1 MPRKKATEAA
11 VIAAEKKYLDQDGL
25 AHLVQK
31 NDERYVKKE
40 VGKGL
45 SSNDFSDEYKKK
57 IDDLAYTKIAINSLT
72 ATNSSNEIGATVTAS
87 DIAWALNKE
96 PKTQKIEK
104 MQEWANGAFRKK
116 TDKVVSTDVTYKG
129 KSLDEA
135 IKSGEFKGDK
145 GDRGETGAAGAQG
158 PAGPA
163 GAAGAQGPQGLQG
176 PQGPAGEAFKIA
188 KTFASVDAMNKGFA
202 TDGVKTGQ
210 FVMID
215 TGNVEDA
222 DNAKLY
228 VKGASSYTYIT
239 DLSGATGMTGPQGP
253 QGLQGAAGPAG
264 PAGAKGEQGIQGPA
278 GAKGEK
284 GETGPQGPQGLK
296 GEKGDIG
303 PMGPQGPAGSDANV
317 ESITNEE
324 IDSLFTM

>member
-1 MPRKKATEAA
+1 MGDMITAA
-11 VIAAEKKYLDQDGL
+11 FNDGEGYKRVPGLWQWDRGQTLKICGLDFQNKTMEVHFAIAGSETAKTVIGEVKENHILAKIPDTLLKNGRNIWAFLYLAD
-25 AHLVQK
+25 
-31 NDERYVKKE
+31 
-40 VGKGL
+40 
-45 SSNDFSDEYKKK
+45 
-57 IDDLAYTKIAINSLT
+57 TKSGQTIRQIECVVNKRPKPEDYEEPEEEHIL
-72 ATNSSNEIGATVTAS
+72 EELLEQ
-87 DIAWALNKE
+87 LNK
-96 PKTQKIEK
+96 
-104 MQEWANGAFRKK
+104 
-116 TDKVVSTDVTYKG
+116 
-129 KSLDEA
+129 
-135 IKSGEFKGDK
+135 K

-158 PAGPA
+158 PTGPA
-163 GAAGAQGPQGLQG
+163 GAAGARGPQGLQG

-253 QGLQGAAGPAG
+253 RGLQGATGPAG

-278 GAKGEK
+278 GAKGDR

-317 ESITNEE
+317 QAITNTE
-324 IDSLFTM
+324 IDGLFS

>member
-1 MPRKKATEAA
+1 MAKF
-11 VIAAEKKYLDQDGL
+11 LDFTGL
-25 AHLVQK
+25 
-31 NDERYVKKE
+31 
-40 VGKGL
+40 GT
-45 SSNDFSDEYKKK
+45 F
-57 IDDLAYTKIAINSLT
+57 
-72 ATNSSNEIGATVTAS
+72 
-87 DIAWALNKE
+87 
-96 PKTQKIEK
+96 KTK

-116 TDKVVSTDVTYKG
+116 TDKVVSTDVTYNG

-158 PAGPA
+158 PTGPA

-188 KTFASVDAMNKGFA
+188 KTFVSVNAMNEGFA

-264 PAGAKGEQGIQGPA
+264 P
-278 GAKGEK
+278 
-284 GETGPQGPQGLK
+284 QGPQGLK

-317 ESITNEE
+317 ESITNNE